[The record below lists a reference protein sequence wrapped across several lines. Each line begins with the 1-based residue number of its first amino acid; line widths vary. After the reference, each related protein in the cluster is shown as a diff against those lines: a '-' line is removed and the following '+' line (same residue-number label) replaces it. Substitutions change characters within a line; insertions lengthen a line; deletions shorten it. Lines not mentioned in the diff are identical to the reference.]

1 MSQKRE
7 TPETLLG
14 AWLESAS
21 GFWDQMIKMW
31 GGASG
36 APSAP
41 TASKGGDKDRVEES
55 MESALKMWRAISS
68 IMNEPGVMD
77 SFLQGIH
84 TLPEVLLRMSQ
95 SGWDRYFQLQ
105 LQWIQKA
112 GKIGERT
119 EAYKFENLDQDVFKV
134 WTEIYEEEFTRFFN
148 VPQLGLTR
156 AYQERMG
163 RVTDKFNVFQS
174 TMAQFI
180 YLIYLPMEKSFKVM
194 QEKLEALTRE
204 EGLPEDSHAYYR
216 MWVKI
221 LEGHYMTLFKSAEYI
236 QILGNTL
243 NAMEDFVAA
252 RQEMLQDFVQTLPV
266 PTQKDMDGLYQE
278 LYRLKKR
285 VRQLE
290 KKGPAGNESKV

>member
-1 MSQKRE
+1 MSQKRK

-21 GFWDQMIKMW
+21 GFWDQMGKMW

-36 APSAP
+36 APSSP
-41 TASKGGDKDRVEES
+41 GASKGGDKDRVQES
-55 MESALKMWRAISS
+55 MKSALKMWQTTSS

-77 SFLQGIH
+77 SFLQGIN
-84 TLPEVLLRMSQ
+84 TLPEIFLRMSQ

-105 LQWIQKA
+105 VQWMQKA

-119 EAYKFENLDQDVFKV
+119 EAYKFDNLDQDMFKV
-134 WTEIYEEEFTRFFN
+134 WTEIYQQEFARFFN

-163 RVTDKFNVFQS
+163 RVMDKFNTFQS
-174 TMAQFI
+174 SMAQFM
-180 YLIYLPMEKSFKVM
+180 YLIYLPMEKSSKVM
-194 QEKLEALTRE
+194 QEKLEALARE
-204 EGLPEDSHAYYR
+204 KALPEDSHAYYR
-216 MWVKI
+216 MWIKI
-221 LEGHYMTLFKSAEYI
+221 LEGHYMTLFKSPEYV
-236 QILGNTL
+236 QVLGGTL
-243 NAMEDFVAA
+243 KAVEDFMVA
-252 RQEMLQDFVQTLPV
+252 RQEMIQDFIQTLPV

-290 KKGPAGNESKV
+290 KKGPTGN